1 MINLICASF
10 KAIYMSIWAN
20 IRVQLYMKS
29 VNDMDKTLL
38 QWFYDQVIIIDI
50 VCEPNAVTHP

>member
-1 MINLICASF
+1 
-10 KAIYMSIWAN
+10 MSIWAN

-38 QWFYDQVIIIDI
+38 QWFYDKVIGIKI
-50 VCEPNAVTHP
+50 VCGTNAVTHH

>member
-1 MINLICASF
+1 
-10 KAIYMSIWAN
+10 MSIWAN
-20 IRVQLYMKS
+20 IRVQFYMKS

-50 VCEPNAVTHP
+50 VCEPNAVTHH